1 MNALHE
7 ALAERGAEAQIKP
20 LTRRNPMPA
29 FDRTAYRMR
38 NRIERFFSNINQFI
52 AIATRYEMHDENFLN
67 LIRLASIRIWLR
79 HNESVAYCELVSVCP
94 NPSRLSPRRGRAT
107 Q

>member
-29 FDRTAYRMR
+29 FDRTAYRRR
-38 NRIERFFSNINQFI
+38 NRIERFCSNINQFI
-52 AIATRYEMHDENFLN
+52 AISTRYEKFLN